1 MYPSGVWQNRRWL
14 HFLCQML
21 LFKRH
26 RKWMMEG
33 DSSGGACCSRDT
45 QEVNDEGWHLRRGL
59 LLAQRGGV
67 IRLSNWLMGI
77 TSYTASLAILKINT
91 RFQNLDLE
99 RKKSWQFFF
108 CGWQNHETAKPR
120 NLSSSRWPRVV
131 SKTMKPRDHETTKP
145 WNLSSSRSPRVLSKT
160 MKPRNYETTKL

>member
-1 MYPSGVWQNRRWL
+1 MSFSLTIYKLGVVIYRGGIFASLRCAREAKIPSLYITKKNIFFCFNLWNFSEIFVLCMYPSGVWQNRRWL

-67 IRLSNWLMGI
+67 IRLSNWLMGT
-77 TSYTASLAILKINT
+77 TSYTALWVKALHLWL
-91 RFQNLDLE
+91 F
-99 RKKSWQFFF
+99 
-108 CGWQNHETAKPR
+108 
-120 NLSSSRWPRVV
+120 
-131 SKTMKPRDHETTKP
+131 SK
-145 WNLSSSRSPRVLSKT
+145 
-160 MKPRNYETTKL
+160 